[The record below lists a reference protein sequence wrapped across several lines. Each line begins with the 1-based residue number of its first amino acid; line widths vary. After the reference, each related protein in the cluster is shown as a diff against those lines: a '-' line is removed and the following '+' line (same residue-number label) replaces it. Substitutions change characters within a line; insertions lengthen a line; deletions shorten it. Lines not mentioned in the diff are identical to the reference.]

1 MRLTKQPVRPAA
13 PSASL
18 AGALPHDRPKREPH
32 PLRAPVIGLIGVG
45 TLCVLTIDSDL
56 VLQGSWIAH
65 NSLPIGALTLFLL
78 LVVVGNRLAQRV
90 RPAWALTRAEALL
103 VYAMLLV
110 AAGIPSVGLTL
121 PVLSVAVAPA
131 Y

>member
-1 MRLTKQPVRPAA
+1 MRVRRQQGTSEETVS
-13 PSASL
+13 SASVSPCPE
-18 AGALPHDRPKREPH
+18 GAPACEAPRRQPH
-32 PLRAPVIGLIGVG
+32 PLRAPVVGLIAV
-45 TLCVLTIDSDL
+45 TVLCVITIYSDL

-78 LVVVGNRLAQRV
+78 LVTVGNRIARRLHQ
-90 RPAWALTRAEALL
+90 AWALTRSEALL

-121 PVLSVAVAPA
+121 PVL
-131 Y
+131 